1 MTDKFPRAWND
12 FKKTLETR
20 NILPTEE
27 EAELQRRYR
36 EYIAWCRKWLVT
48 PAILSYEDFW
58 RMAADEAKDRMKY
71 D

>member
-36 EYIAWCRKWLVT
+36 
-48 PAILSYEDFW
+48 
-58 RMAADEAKDRMKY
+58 
-71 D
+71 